1 MENKMA
7 TNQNELTALIFDK
20 NELFQLWQLCESE
33 RARLTF
39 VKPFGDE
46 HAKIIKSNQDFY
58 SELAVKF
65 GQPFH
70 ALQQLAQ

>member
-1 MENKMA
+1 MENKM
-7 TNQNELTALIFDK
+7 TPNTNELTALIFTK

-39 VKPFGDE
+39 VKPFDDN
-46 HAKIIKSNQDFY
+46 HAEIIKSNQDFY